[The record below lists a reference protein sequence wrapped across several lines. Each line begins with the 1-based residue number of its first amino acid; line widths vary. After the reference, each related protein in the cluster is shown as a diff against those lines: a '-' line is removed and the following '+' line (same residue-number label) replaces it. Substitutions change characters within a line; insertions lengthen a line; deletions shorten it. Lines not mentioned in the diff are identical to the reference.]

1 MALWT
6 FQDQQEIKPI
16 DIHNEYRFDQIQ
28 RETQEGSLRNLIG
41 VQMYNEVMNDQEKF
55 ATLINGGEFYDGT
68 YLITFK
74 GLRYVCAYLFHA
86 NYVRQSFTNDTFTG
100 FQQYQQDGATRISG
114 GTIEQLAKQ
123 SEIQAGTYFDDCK
136 YYLRLANISSFYPQ
150 KDRKSIKIDSL

>member
-6 FQDQQEIKPI
+6 FQDQQDIKPI
-16 DIHNEYRFDQIQ
+16 DQHNEHRFDQIQ

-41 VQMYNEVMNDQEKF
+41 VQMYNEVMNDQAKF
-55 ATLINGGEFYDGT
+55 ATLIDGGEFYDGA

-74 GLRYVCAYLFHA
+74 GLRYVCAYLFYA
-86 NYVRQSFTNDTFTG
+86 NYVRQSFVTDTFTG